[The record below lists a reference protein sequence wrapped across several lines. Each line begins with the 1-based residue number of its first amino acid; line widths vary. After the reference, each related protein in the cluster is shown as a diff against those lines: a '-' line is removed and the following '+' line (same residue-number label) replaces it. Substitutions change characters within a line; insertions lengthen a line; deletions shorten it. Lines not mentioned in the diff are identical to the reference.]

1 LGGVER
7 RPVAELRADLLGV
20 QRRLLED
27 HHGFVRLRVLRRV
40 FTLVSRPDAAHRI
53 LVSGAPAY
61 RRGFQHR
68 NLLGLTIGA
77 GLLVSDGDVWERQR
91 RLTRP
96 VLDRELL
103 GRVVDIAA
111 EAAEALADRWLE
123 RAGGQ
128 VDVLDEMRRL
138 SLRVISMAVFGADL
152 PEQAGMFTETA
163 RVSLA
168 VASRRNIVPISM
180 PLWVPTRLHR
190 RRRRCLA
197 EVDRF
202 VYARIA
208 ERLSG
213 GEHDDIL
220 ARLISGYGDQAG
232 RMRQE
237 LRDQVVTLYFAGFET
252 TAAALSWTWLMLGEH
267 PQVADRL
274 RAELVQTLG
283 HRRPTYPDLSLLPYT
298 RNVLKESMRLRPPV
312 YTVPRTATTE
322 EQIGDTLIRRGD
334 NVAVATDA
342 LHRSAAVWEAPE
354 HCRPDRFAAGR
365 LTVDQRQAYLPF
377 GAGPRRCIGESF
389 AMATMMTVLAVVAR
403 RVRLR
408 PRDSR
413 PVVPATEVTQFPAN
427 GLPMLVDPLVPDA
440 AR

>member
-1 LGGVER
+1 MGGVER
-7 RPVAELRADLLGV
+7 RSVAELRADLLGV
-20 QRRLLED
+20 QRRLLKTHD
-27 HHGFVRLRVLRRV
+27 GFVRLRVLRRV
-40 FTLVSRPDAAHRI
+40 FTLVSRPDVAHRI

-68 NLLGLTIGA
+68 NLGLTIGK

-96 VLDRELL
+96 VFERAVL

-111 EAAEALADRWLE
+111 EATGALVDRWLE
-123 RAGGQ
+123 QSSGP

-138 SLRVISMAVFGADL
+138 SLRVISLAVFGAEL
-152 PEQAGMFTETA
+152 PEQAGMFIETA

-168 VASRRNIVPISM
+168 VASRRNILPLSL
-180 PLWVPTRLHR
+180 PLWAPTRLHR

-202 VYARIA
+202 VYARID
-208 ERLSG
+208 ERLAG
-213 GEHDDIL
+213 DGHDDIL
-220 ARLISGYGDQAG
+220 TRLIRGYGDQAQAS
-232 RMRQE
+232 RRE
-237 LRDQVVTLYFAGFET
+237 IRDQVVTLYFAGFET
-252 TAAALSWTWLMLGEH
+252 TAAALTLTWLMLGEH
-267 PQVADRL
+267 PRVADRL
-274 RAELVQTLG
+274 RTELVATLG
-283 HRRPTYPDLSLLPYT
+283 HRHPTYPQLSLLTYT
-298 RNVLKESMRLRPPV
+298 RNTLKESMRLRPPV
-312 YTVPRTATTE
+312 YTVPRTATADE
-322 EQIGDTLIRRGD
+322 RIGDAHVRRGD
-334 NVAVATDA
+334 DIVVATHV
-342 LHRSAAVWEAPE
+342 LHSCPTIWEAPQ
-354 HCRPDRFAAGR
+354 HCRPDRFEPGR
-365 LTVDQRQAYLPF
+365 LTVEQRRAYLPF

-408 PRDSR
+408 PRDGR